1 MTRKDTYKK
10 KNHFSLKLL
19 IGVLLL
25 SGTIIS
31 NIGVAFADQDI
42 NSLLTNWFTK
52 KGQESIRSIE
62 SAIAT
67 EEVQQKI
74 RLKEELQSELANSA
88 QLLEQY
94 TEEEKQKR
102 IFALKQYADKLIE
115 DMKLEN
121 NQAEKRRIAAEMDK
135 EIQKAIKE
143 LEKIK
148 PKGK

>member
-10 KNHFSLKLL
+10 KHHFSLKLL

-25 SGTIIS
+25 SGTIVG

-42 NSLLTNWFTK
+42 NTLLTSWFSK
-52 KGQESIRSIE
+52 KGQESISSIE
-62 SAIAT
+62 TAVST
-67 EEVQQKI
+67 EKEQQKI

-88 QLLEQY
+88 QLLQQY

-102 IFALKQYADKLIE
+102 ILELQQYADKLIE
-115 DMKLEN
+115 EMKLEN
-121 NQAEKRRIAAEMDK
+121 NQAEKQRIAADMDK
-135 EIQKAIKE
+135 EIQMAIKQ

>member
-1 MTRKDTYKK
+1 MTREDKYKK

-19 IGVLLL
+19 IGVLLVSL
-25 SGTIIS
+25 TIVG

-42 NSLLTNWFTK
+42 NSLLTNWFNK
-52 KGQESIRSIE
+52 KGQESISTIE
-62 SAIAT
+62 NAIAT
-67 EEVQQKI
+67 EKEQQKI
-74 RLKEELQSELANSA
+74 RLKEELQSELKNSA

-94 TEEEKQKR
+94 TEEERQKR
-102 IFALKQYADKLIE
+102 ILDLQQYADKLIE

-121 NQAEKRRIAAEMDK
+121 NQAEKQRIAADMDK

-143 LEKIK
+143 LKKIK

>member
-10 KNHFSLKLL
+10 KNRFSLKLL

-25 SGTIIS
+25 SGAVVG
-31 NIGVAFADQDI
+31 NIGIAYADQDI
-42 NSLLTNWFTK
+42 NSLLSNWFDK
-52 KGQESIRSIE
+52 KGQESISSIE
-62 SAIAT
+62 NAIIA
-67 EEVQQKI
+67 EKERQKT
-74 RLKEELQSELANSA
+74 RLKEELQSELTNSA
-88 QLLEQY
+88 QLLAHY
-94 TEEEKQKR
+94 TEKEKQKR
-102 IFALKQYADKLIE
+102 ILDLQQYADKLIE

-121 NQAEKRRIAAEMDK
+121 NQAEKQRITADMDK